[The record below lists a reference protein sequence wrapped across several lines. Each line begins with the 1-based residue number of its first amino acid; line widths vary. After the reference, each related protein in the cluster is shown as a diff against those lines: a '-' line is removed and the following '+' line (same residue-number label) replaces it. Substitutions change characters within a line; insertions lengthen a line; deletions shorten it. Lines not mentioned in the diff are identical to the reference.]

1 MRPTTSLAAVSSVG
15 KHTARESEAPNAVR
29 MEKSAWRAP
38 TSDFGPGSARNPGHY
53 FPGKTLSARW
63 AQTLCPEPALA
74 RAWRADRFPAGHKPQ
89 HARSSG
95 LEKKLAWIVTGVV
108 DPGTGLT
115 EANDRGT
122 KFPRSRFSDG
132 SNPPRPIGQLFPRQ
146 HFVMTLEL
154 RDARMVSQGSACLGP
169 DGVASWDSFS
179 NSLRFFAHEPE
190 HP

>member
-1 MRPTTSLAAVSSVG
+1 MHCCRRANTRPASSPSADGTEPGAEASLERFRCRKARDGPAMRPTASHAAVSSVG

-132 SNPPRPIGQLFPRQ
+132 SNPPRPIGQLFPR
-146 HFVMTLEL
+146 
-154 RDARMVSQGSACLGP
+154 
-169 DGVASWDSFS
+169 
-179 NSLRFFAHEPE
+179 
-190 HP
+190 